1 MLFEISEMAMG
12 TQMVNPKNLVK
23 IEEEKYSK
31 FVNETKELYKIYAE
45 VENNIMNGKEV
56 KQIYDVFI
64 SRLNKGNLKK

>member
-1 MLFEISEMAMG
+1 MAMG
-12 TQMVNPKNLVK
+12 TKMVNPKDLVK